1 MTLLMRSFFFGRPF
15 FLAADYDGQKC
26 MSSSEFD
33 IICTDFIEI
42 SVRQYR
48 FSGYW
53 ARQWAAVNQYGMI
66 PILVN
71 P

>member
-15 FLAADYDGQKC
+15 LLASDHDGQKR
-26 MSSSEFD
+26 MSSSGFD
-33 IICTDFIEI
+33 IACTDFIKI
-42 SVRQYR
+42 SVLQER

-53 ARQWAAVNQYGMI
+53 AHQWAVVNQYGMI
-66 PILVN
+66 SILVN